1 MRPLRTLSHIPTPTL
16 REASNKH
23 QITEERERS
32 SPRATGPLPSARQF
46 VYPNALLTVRLLQQV
61 SSGRKKMH
69 CHRRP
74 NPCSDPRPRLL
85 SPLEGKIHLF
95 APP

>member
-61 SSGRKKMH
+61 SSGRKK
-69 CHRRP
+69 CIAIGGRTRVAIP
-74 NPCSDPRPRLL
+74 VLGC
-85 SPLEGKIHLF
+85 
-95 APP
+95 